1 MTDDTVICKKWKSAK
16 LKEVVINCHTKDFY
30 YSLNQYAE
38 LWIYLTKQMK
48 EVEMTAAIPTSQ
60 EEIYAWLV
68 NILHEMFELDKAR
81 ITLDANLYT
90 DLDIDSI
97 DAVDIAVKLKQLT
110 GKRLQ
115 PEVFKSV
122 RTVRDV
128 VDALAGLALE

>member
-1 MTDDTVICKKWKSAK
+1 
-16 LKEVVINCHTKDFY
+16 
-30 YSLNQYAE
+30 
-38 LWIYLTKQMK
+38 MK

-97 DAVDIAVKLKQLT
+97 DAVDIAVKLNVLA
-110 GKRLQ
+110 
-115 PEVFKSV
+115 VFAV
-122 RTVRDV
+122 FTFV
-128 VDALAGLALE
+128 GLIVLGAF

>member
-1 MTDDTVICKKWKSAK
+1 
-16 LKEVVINCHTKDFY
+16 
-30 YSLNQYAE
+30 
-38 LWIYLTKQMK
+38 MK

-60 EEIYAWLV
+60 EEIYTWLV

>member
-1 MTDDTVICKKWKSAK
+1 M
-16 LKEVVINCHTKDFY
+16 KD
-30 YSLNQYAE
+30 
-38 LWIYLTKQMK
+38 
-48 EVEMTAAIPTSQ
+48 VEMTASVPTSQ
-60 EEIYAWLV
+60 EEIYSWLV

-81 ITLDANLYT
+81 ITLDANLYS

-128 VDALAGLALE
+128 VNALTGLAME

>member
-1 MTDDTVICKKWKSAK
+1 
-16 LKEVVINCHTKDFY
+16 
-30 YSLNQYAE
+30 
-38 LWIYLTKQMK
+38 MK
-48 EVEMTAAIPTSQ
+48 EVEMTASIPTSQ
-60 EEIYAWLV
+60 EEIYSWLV
-68 NILHEMFELDKAR
+68 NILHEMFELDIAR

-128 VDALAGLALE
+128 VNALTGLALE